1 MAQRETVTIT
11 KKDGE
16 YQAKLHGFPMWFT
29 GPTYEAAL
37 TRAGQFLDESAARS
51 AEIMDR
57 LEKKWAADA
66 GTPGDQSN

>member
-1 MAQRETVTIT
+1 MAQREALTIT

-51 AEIMDR
+51 AEVLAK
-57 LEKKWAADA
+57 LE
-66 GTPGDQSN
+66 QSRCASSAQSS